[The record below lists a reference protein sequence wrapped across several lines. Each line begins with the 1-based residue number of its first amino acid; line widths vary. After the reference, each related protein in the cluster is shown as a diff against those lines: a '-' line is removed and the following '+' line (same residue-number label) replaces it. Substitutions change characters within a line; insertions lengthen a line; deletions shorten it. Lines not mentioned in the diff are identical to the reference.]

1 MRSGRFLNK
10 EWIFRDFLKW
20 TSISPEFPKGC
31 SHQGRCKSHRE
42 HMKSLR
48 LLDFTAGGAGTVG
61 NKAKTRRELLYSPK
75 RRRSYCPAAEVEGRA
90 RLKMSSQSY
99 RLVLPHQTASP
110 FHRTNGNPP
119 ASSQHLLLYYA
130 LLLGP
135 WHAAGCES
143 CKSYAMQSK
152 NGCAVHRLYLSNR
165 K

>member
-1 MRSGRFLNK
+1 MDEYFPRV
-10 EWIFRDFLKW
+10 
-20 TSISPEFPKGC
+20 PKGLQ
-31 SHQGRCKSHRE
+31 SLGKVQVARG
-42 HMKSLR
+42 HMNSLR
-48 LLDFTAGGAGTVG
+48 PLDFTAGGAGTAG
-61 NKAKTRRELLYSPK
+61 NKPKPRRELLYSPK
-75 RRRSYCPAAEVEGRA
+75 RRHSYCPAAEVEGRA

-119 ASSQHLLLYYA
+119 ASSQHLLLCYA